1 MAIDK
6 ANFTKSSARRIAA
19 VVRQVEGQALALNQ
33 PMRPTYR
40 PTMASPHFAYAST
53 ADEITV
59 GGGRGLTGRYPE
71 SIWIYRA
78 GASVRIDC
86 ATPDVI
92 AGISAS
98 GWIVY
103 QVARN
108 GSSTAFT
115 YSAVFVADL
124 TTLTDE
130 TYWWI
135 PVCQVVW
142 TTSAI
147 TAMYQVLWQDP
158 IIVPS
163 IWLNVVTDLQIDGLG
178 ALQAVTTRICVL
190 ETGAISGFTATP
202 LGFLT
207 ILLLHFEGADA
218 STTFTDSSFYAQTV
232 TPTNAEID
240 TAQFKVEAASGLF
253 QATGVLTIAHDT
265 ATWAIGTGD
274 FCGECWVRLASLPAA
289 NKSMYAVSKG
299 STSGFI
305 LAPSADSGGSTFLDV
320 YVGGS
325 NYQPAFTFVTGVWT
339 HICVNRAS
347 GVVQVFI
354 NGSQLGT
361 SAANTSDIDNT
372 DPCYVGDANTFD
384 SGIDGWIDELRIS
397 RTSRHTSDFTP
408 STTPF
413 TAD

>member
-1 MAIDK
+1 MATK
-6 ANFTKSSARRIAA
+6 AQFTQSSARRIAA

-53 ADEITV
+53 ATEITV

-92 AGISAS
+92 TGIAAS

-108 GSSTAFT
+108 GSSTAFA

-135 PVCQVVW
+135 PVCQIVW

-190 ETGAISGFTATP
+190 ETGAISGFTTTP

-207 ILLLHFEGADA
+207 ILLLHFEGTDA
-218 STTFTDSSFYAQTV
+218 GTTFTDDSLYVQTV
-232 TPTNAEID
+232 TPTNAETD
-240 TAQFKVEAASGLF
+240 TAQFKVEASSGLF
-253 QATGVLTIAHDT
+253 QATGVLTVAHDT
-265 ATWAIGTGD
+265 AIWTIGTGD
-274 FCGECWVRLASLPAA
+274 FCVEAWVRLATLPAA
-289 NKSMYAVSKG
+289 TKSMYVFAKG
-299 STSGFI
+299 STSGI
-305 LAPSADSGGSTFLDV
+305 IVAPSADGGGSTFLDV

-339 HICVNRAS
+339 HLCVNRAS

-361 SAANTSDIDNT
+361 SAANTT
-372 DPCYVGDANTFD
+372 DVDTTGDALVGDDGA
-384 SGIDGWIDELRIS
+384 GGAPLDGWIDELRVS